1 VNVERVLYGLAAAA
15 SLPPG
20 PRAVAIGVFD
30 GVHRGHRAVV
40 GAAVEW
46 AHRRGGRAL
55 ALTFDPHPS
64 RLFRPADPVRLMLPL
79 PSRAR
84 ALLELGV
91 DQVIVEPFTT
101 EFAALEAEDF
111 LPRLQRLL
119 PGLGAVA
126 VGENWRFG
134 RNRRGD
140 AAFLV
145 EQGRRL
151 GVEVAVAASV
161 VSGSERVSSTRIR
174 GLLEAGEIERANEL
188 LGAPYRSEGV
198 VTPGKQLGRTIG
210 FPTLNLPWDPEL
222 RPRLG
227 VYAVRVRRADAVA
240 AELGLPGVAN
250 YGLRPTVERAT
261 APRLEVHVLGS
272 CPFGSGDT
280 LNAEWLYF
288 LRAEQRFADVGQL
301 RAQIGRDRERAAMA
315 LRVALG

>member
-1 VNVERVLYGLAAAA
+1 MKPGRVLHGLASAA

-40 GAAVEW
+40 EAAVQW
-46 AHRRGGRAL
+46 ARRSSGCAL

-79 PSRAR
+79 ASRVR
-84 ALLELGV
+84 ALLDVGV
-91 DQVIVEPFTT
+91 DHVIVEPFTV

-126 VGENWRFG
+126 IGENWRFG

-140 AAFLV
+140 AAFLL
-145 EQGRRL
+145 EQGRQL
-151 GVEVAVAASV
+151 GVEVSVVASV

-174 GLLEAGEIERANEL
+174 GLLEAGKIERANAL
-188 LGAPYRSEGV
+188 LGSPYRSEGV

-227 VYAVRVRRADAVA
+227 VYAVRVRRSDAA
-240 AELGLPGVAN
+240 ATEPGLPGVAN
-250 YGLRPTVERAT
+250 YGLRPTVEQAT

-272 CPFGSGDT
+272 CPFGSGEALDV
-280 LNAEWLYF
+280 EWLHF
-288 LRAEQRFADVGQL
+288 LRAEQRFADLDEL
-301 RAQIGRDRERAAMA
+301 RAQIGRDRERAGAVLQVMP
-315 LRVALG
+315 G

>member
-20 PRAVAIGVFD
+20 PRAVAIGAFD

-46 AHRRGGRAL
+46 ARRSGGRAL

-79 PSRAR
+79 ASRAR
-84 ALLELGV
+84 VLLGLGV
-91 DQVIVEPFTT
+91 DHVVVEPFTA

-126 VGENWRFG
+126 IGENWRFG

-151 GVEVAVAASV
+151 GIEVAVAPSV
-161 VSGSERVSSTRIR
+161 VSGGERVSSTRIR
-174 GLLEAGEIERANEL
+174 RLLETGEIERANEL
-188 LGAPYRSEGV
+188 LGSPYRSESV

-272 CPFGSGDT
+272 CPFGSGEALDV
-280 LNAEWLYF
+280 EWLHF
-288 LRAEQRFADVGQL
+288 LRAEQRFADLGEL
-301 RAQIGRDRERAAMA
+301 RAQIGRDRERAAA
-315 LRVALG
+315 FFSIALG